1 MMLNIKEQIQ
11 NEVKDITNKYI
22 KCAEYLDDIFKSF
35 EVDELIEYM
44 KVNKYVPRV
53 EVNGTEYGL
62 EYVDRFRDDNF
73 NSSMRMTI
81 YIVLDETYDYYDC
94 IEDKTKKYNK
104 TAWLPLDSYY
114 KNANKGRFMKR
125 KEIIELIIYLD
136 TVINR
141 LIEDI
146 SRTLEIEFTPS
157 KE

>member
-1 MMLNIKEQIQ
+1 MIGI
-11 NEVKDITNKYI
+11 
-22 KCAEYLDDIFKSF
+22 
-35 EVDELIEYM
+35 
-44 KVNKYVPRV
+44 
-53 EVNGTEYGL
+53 
-62 EYVDRFRDDNF
+62 
-73 NSSMRMTI
+73 
-81 YIVLDETYDYYDC
+81 
-94 IEDKTKKYNK
+94 
-104 TAWLPLDSYY
+104 YY